1 MLYASTSRLSAS
13 SPSGAAHVRRSARL
27 MVLAFVANAIVS
39 APAKLMAA
47 LAEQRRIARTIAQL
61 EALSNHTLADIGIE
75 RQDIPRVVR
84 HGRG

>member
-1 MLYASTSRLSAS
+1 
-13 SPSGAAHVRRSARL
+13 